1 MCSHTLMK
9 NQTAVLSVMY
19 LTAIGYVTVVAG
31 IFIDNASDSD
41 RDYIYDY
48 DIDVQLPEIE
58 VPDYIKL
65 LFAGG
70 FLTTLFWVRDTIQ
83 HIIII

>member
-1 MCSHTLMK
+1 
-9 NQTAVLSVMY
+9 MY
-19 LTAIGYVTVVAG
+19 LTAVGYVTVANG
-31 IFIDNASDSD
+31 IFIGDASDSD
-41 RDYIYDY
+41 YDYIYDY

-70 FLTTLFWVRDTIQ
+70 FLTTLFWVRDTMQ
-83 HIIII
+83 QNDCLLQ